1 VTNNFRPGVMER
13 WGLGYEDI
21 RAVNPQVIYLAMPMQ
36 GTSGPHTSF
45 IGFGST
51 IAAISGLVEMTGL
64 PDRAPIG
71 TGTHYPDHVPTR
83 AMRW

>member
-1 VTNNFRPGVMER
+1 
-13 WGLGYEDI
+13 
-21 RAVNPQVIYLAMPMQ
+21 MQ
-36 GTSGPHTSF
+36 GTEPGPSQSF

-71 TGTHYPDHVPTR
+71 TGTHYPDHVPNPGHALVGLLAAIFHRVRTGEGHTSSWR
-83 AMRW
+83 SLNRRST